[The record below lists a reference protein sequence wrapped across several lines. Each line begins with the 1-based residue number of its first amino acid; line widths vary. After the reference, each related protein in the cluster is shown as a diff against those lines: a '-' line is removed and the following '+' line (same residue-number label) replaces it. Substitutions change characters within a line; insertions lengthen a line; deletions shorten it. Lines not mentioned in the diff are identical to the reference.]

1 MRILAP
7 KENRPVRYAAIVL
20 FTLLVLAWKPSQA
33 SPIPVQETEAAPP
46 PASARPNPDA
56 SGKYHL
62 GDGVTPPK
70 LVSAV
75 DPEFTAEA
83 RRKRLQGVVVVSVTV
98 DTSGNPQD
106 VRVARSMAEDVS
118 KKDKQTAVGL
128 DEKAVEAVKQ
138 YKFQAGQ
145 FQGKPVPVEI
155 EVRVNFRIF

>member
-1 MRILAP
+1 M
-7 KENRPVRYAAIVL
+7 RYAAIVL

-33 SPIPVQETEAAPP
+33 TAIPVQETGAAPP

-56 SGKYHL
+56 SGKYQL

>member
-1 MRILAP
+1 MRS
-7 KENRPVRYAAIVL
+7 AAVVL
-20 FTLLVLAWKPSQA
+20 LTLVTLAWA
-33 SPIPVQETEAAPP
+33 SSHVMQGQQTGATPP
-46 PASARPNPDA
+46 PASSKPNPDA

-62 GDGVTPPK
+62 GDGVTAPK
-70 LVSAV
+70 LVFAP

-83 RRKRLQGVVVVSVTV
+83 RRKKLQGVVVVSLTV
-98 DTSGNPQD
+98 DTAGNPQD

-118 KKDKQTAVGL
+118 KKDKQIAEGL

-155 EVRVNFRIF
+155 EIKVNFRIF

>member
-7 KENRPVRYAAIVL
+7 KENRPVRYPAIVL

-33 SPIPVQETEAAPP
+33 SPIPVQETGAASP

-83 RRKRLQGVVVVSVTV
+83 RRKKLQGVVVVSLTV

-118 KKDKQTAVGL
+118 KKDKQAAVGL
-128 DEKAVEAVKQ
+128 DEKA
-138 YKFQAGQ
+138 AGG
-145 FQGKPVPVEI
+145 GK
-155 EVRVNFRIF
+155 